1 MSSFISQP
9 GCFERTTIM
18 EDNESS
24 CGEVEEQKSSLP
36 FLEEEAKEDR
46 AGQLSNV
53 EECWRGENEEL
64 FC

>member
-1 MSSFISQP
+1 MSSFLSQP
-9 GCFERTTIM
+9 GCFEGTTSM

-24 CGEVEEQKSSLP
+24 YSEVEEQKSSLP
-36 FLEEEAKEDR
+36 FLEEEAKEDK

-53 EECWRGENEEL
+53 EECWKGENGEL

>member
-1 MSSFISQP
+1 
-9 GCFERTTIM
+9 M

-24 CGEVEEQKSSLP
+24 YSEVEEQKSSLP
-36 FLEEEAKEDR
+36 FLEEEAKEDK

-53 EECWRGENEEL
+53 EECWKGENEEL